1 MHTCAPPTR
10 ARTTL
15 KESPIQS
22 TPRVH
27 LEQVP
32 FSSQMFADNIRIV
45 SLPRGFKAKIG
56 EEKGVGGNVAF
67 DWSLL
72 YVTILRP
79 FSAETW

>member
-1 MHTCAPPTR
+1 MHP
-10 ARTTL
+10 
-15 KESPIQS
+15 
-22 TPRVH
+22 
-27 LEQVP
+27 EQVP
-32 FSSQMFADNIRIV
+32 FSSQMFADNMRIV
-45 SLPRGFKAKIG
+45 SVPRGFKAKIG